1 MSKGPALPDYLTD
14 AIKTLIEKMVLS
26 DRGGGRVARNRARM
40 QLEECIRAYGEDQY
54 NRGNRDGMGL
64 P

>member
-1 MSKGPALPDYLTD
+1 MNIELPDYVTHAIADFRHHTISATSPYGRHAEPDKALGRLQD
-14 AIKTLIEKMVLS
+14 A
-26 DRGGGRVARNRARM
+26 
-40 QLEECIRAYGEDQY
+40 IRAYGEDQY